1 MIDRY
6 NLFLFI
12 FISILLF
19 FLFTKISR
27 IINLMDFPN
36 QRKKH
41 STPTPLVGGLVIY
54 SLLLFFYYENF
65 DKTLGLILLSSF
77 VVVSLGVIDDKFD
90 INYKLRLIF
99 QIIATT
105 PIIWSGLYITSFGS
119 YLNFELTIIGFVG
132 IIITYF
138 SVLILINAINF
149 IDGLDGLAASQIL
162 ISIFSLI
169 LFSYFLG
176 NFYFDKLILYL
187 ILSLIVF
194 LIFNLGIIPNLK
206 IFLGDSGSNFL
217 GFFLAWLIIFYSN
230 PSNNFIHPVLAI
242 WTITYPLF
250 DFLFVIIFRLLDKK
264 SPFTADLTHLHYKLL
279 SKTNSKIKTLIIL
292 ILISSSLNTIG
303 ALIFFQFNSFLA
315 LVFFFLLFLI
325 YLFYNYFFIK
335 KW

>member
-1 MIDRY
+1 
-6 NLFLFI
+6 
-12 FISILLF
+12 
-19 FLFTKISR
+19 
-27 IINLMDFPN
+27 MDFPN

-41 STPTPLVGGLVIY
+41 SAPTPLVGGVVIY
-54 SLLLFFYYENF
+54 LLLLFFYYENF

-99 QIIATT
+99 QIIAAT

-119 YLNFELTIIGFVG
+119 YLNFELTIIGFIG

-187 ILSLIVF
+187 ILSLIIF
-194 LIFNLGIIPNLK
+194 LFFNLGIIPNLK

-230 PSNNFIHPVLAI
+230 PSNNFIHPVLAL

-250 DFLFVIIFRLLDKK
+250 DFLFVIIFRLSDKK
-264 SPFTADLTHLHYKLL
+264 SPFTADLTHLHHKLL

-303 ALIFFQFNSFLA
+303 ALVFFQFNSFLS

-325 YLFYNYFFIK
+325 YLFYNSFFIK